1 VASSAKGRARKDHL
15 GDAMKIGR
23 IEDRQGHRCWAAL
36 DDEAQAFQRIGV
48 PFGQWAPFLHDR
60 GPDVLSLAS
69 RVESLSDVRL
79 LAPVDACARI
89 FGVGL
94 NYLSHLTRLG
104 RTKPPPHTIGYIKP
118 QSAIVG
124 PGEKIAY
131 PAVTSQLDFEI
142 ELVAVVAHPLG
153 EETQASACLLG
164 YTIGNDISARDAGK
178 KLGVLDVFTQK
189 ALDRTAPIGPW
200 ITTLDEFGGPG
211 QPNLEMILRVNGEVR
226 QQDTTASMLFPIDEI
241 LNFVDARIALKTGD
255 LIFTGSTAGVGLE
268 DGRFLQ
274 PGDLLEGSI
283 ERIGLLSNRIDER
296 RQLSL
301 ARRTGRLGIQ

>member
-1 VASSAKGRARKDHL
+1 
-15 GDAMKIGR
+15 MKIAR
-23 IEDRQGHRCWAAL
+23 IEDREGKRCWAAL
-36 DDEAQAFQRIGV
+36 DDEAESLRRINA
-48 PFGQWAPFLHDR
+48 PFGQWAPIFHER
-60 GPDVLSLAS
+60 GRAALDLAT
-69 RVESLSDVRL
+69 RVEALSEVRL
-79 LAPVDACARI
+79 LAPVDDQARI

-94 NYLSHLTRLG
+94 NYLTHLTRLG

-124 PGEKIAY
+124 PGDKIAY

-142 ELVAVVAHPLG
+142 ELVAVVARALG
-153 EETQASACLLG
+153 EEMQASACLLG

-211 QPNLEMILRVNGEVR
+211 QPQIDMVLRVNGEER
-226 QQDTTASMLFPIDEI
+226 QRDNTASMLFPIDEI
-241 LNFVDARIALKTGD
+241 LNFVDARISLRTGD

-274 PGDLLEGSI
+274 PGDLLEGTI
-283 ERIGLLSNRIDER
+283 ERIGTLSNRIDEKR
-296 RQLSL
+296 GLSPMRS
-301 ARRTGRLGIQ
+301 AGRLGIPA

>member
-1 VASSAKGRARKDHL
+1 
-15 GDAMKIGR
+15 MKIAR
-23 IEDRQGHRCWAAL
+23 IQDREGKRCWAAL
-36 DDEAQAFQRIGV
+36 DDDATSLRRISV
-48 PFGQWAPFLHDR
+48 PFAEWAPILHER
-60 GPDVLSLAS
+60 GPAALGLAS
-69 RVESLSDVRL
+69 RVEALSEVRL
-79 LAPVDACARI
+79 LAPVDEQARI

-124 PGEKIAY
+124 PGDKIAY
-131 PAVTSQLDFEI
+131 PVVTSQLDFEI
-142 ELVAVVAHPLG
+142 ELVAVVARALG
-153 EETQASACLLG
+153 EEIQASACLLG

-189 ALDRTAPIGPW
+189 ALDRTAPLGPW

-211 QPNLEMILRVNGEVR
+211 QPQLDMILRINGEIR
-226 QQDTTASMLFPIDEI
+226 QRDNTRSMLFPIDEI
-241 LNFVDARIALKTGD
+241 LNFVDARISLRTGD

-274 PGDLLEGSI
+274 PGDLLEGYI
-283 ERIGLLSNRIDER
+283 ERIGLLSNRIDEKR
-296 RQLSL
+296 SLSP
-301 ARRTGRLGIQ
+301 ARSAGRLGIQA

>member
-1 VASSAKGRARKDHL
+1 
-15 GDAMKIGR
+15 MKIAR
-23 IEDRQGHRCWAAL
+23 IEDREGKRSWAAL
-36 DDEAQAFQRIGV
+36 DDEGQSLRRIMA
-48 PFGQWAPFLHDR
+48 PFEQWAPVFNER
-60 GPDVLSLAS
+60 GPDALDLAS
-69 RVESLSDVRL
+69 RVEALPEVRL
-79 LAPVDACARI
+79 LAPVDERARI

-94 NYLSHLTRLG
+94 NYLTHLTRLG

-124 PGEKIAY
+124 PGDKIAY
-131 PAVTSQLDFEI
+131 PPVTSQLDFEI
-142 ELVAVVAHPLG
+142 ELVAVVARALG
-153 EETQASACLLG
+153 EEAQASACLLG

-211 QPNLEMILRVNGEVR
+211 QPQIDMILRVNGEDR
-226 QQDTTASMLFPIDEI
+226 QRDNTGSMIFPIDEI
-241 LNFVDARIALKTGD
+241 LNFVDARISLRTGD

-274 PGDLLEGSI
+274 PGDLLEGTI
-283 ERIGLLSNRIDER
+283 ERIGTLSNRIDEKR
-296 RQLSL
+296 SLSPIRS
-301 ARRTGRLGIQ
+301 AGRLGIPA

>member
-1 VASSAKGRARKDHL
+1 
-15 GDAMKIGR
+15 
-23 IEDRQGHRCWAAL
+23 
-36 DDEAQAFQRIGV
+36 
-48 PFGQWAPFLHDR
+48 
-60 GPDVLSLAS
+60 
-69 RVESLSDVRL
+69 VEGLPEIRL
-79 LAPVDACARI
+79 LAPVDERARI

-94 NYLSHLTRLG
+94 NYLSHLIRLG

-142 ELVAVVAHPLG
+142 ELVAVVARALD
-153 EETQASACLLG
+153 EEMQASACLLG

-211 QPNLEMILRVNGEVR
+211 QPQIDMVLRVNGEIR
-226 QQDTTASMLFPIDEI
+226 QHDNTRSMLFPIDEI
-241 LNFVDARIALKTGD
+241 LNFVDARISLRTGD

-283 ERIGLLSNRIDER
+283 ERIGVLSNRVDEKHT
-296 RQLSL
+296 LSP
-301 ARRTGRLGIQ
+301 ARSAGRLGIQA

>member
-1 VASSAKGRARKDHL
+1 
-15 GDAMKIGR
+15 MKIAR
-23 IEDRQGHRCWAAL
+23 IEDREGKRCWAAL
-36 DDEAQAFQRIGV
+36 DDEAQTLRRIMA
-48 PFGQWAPFLHDR
+48 PFEQWAPVFHER
-60 GPDVLSLAS
+60 GPAALDLAS
-69 RVESLSDVRL
+69 RAEPLSDVRL
-79 LAPVDACARI
+79 LAPVDERARI

-142 ELVAVVAHPLG
+142 ELVAVVARALG
-153 EETQASACLLG
+153 EEMQASACLLG

-211 QPNLEMILRVNGEVR
+211 QPQIDMVLRINGEER
-226 QQDTTASMLFPIDEI
+226 QRDNTASMLFPIDEI
-241 LNFVDARIALKTGD
+241 LNFVDARISLRAGD

-274 PGDLLEGSI
+274 PGDLLEGTI
-283 ERIGLLSNRIDER
+283 ERIGTLSNRIDEKR
-296 RQLSL
+296 GLSQ
-301 ARRTGRLGIQ
+301 ARSAGRLGIPA

>member
-1 VASSAKGRARKDHL
+1 MKVA
-15 GDAMKIGR
+15 R
-23 IEDRQGHRCWAAL
+23 IQDREGNRCWAAL
-36 DDEAQAFQRIGV
+36 DDDAKSFRRIGV
-48 PFGQWAPFLHDR
+48 PFAEWAPILHER
-60 GPDVLSLAS
+60 GPAAFGLAS
-69 RVESLSDVRL
+69 RAEALSEVRL
-79 LAPVDACARI
+79 LAPVDEQARI

-104 RTKPPPHTIGYIKP
+104 RTKPPAHTIGYIKP

-124 PGEKIAY
+124 PGDTIAY

-142 ELVAVVAHPLG
+142 ELVAVVARALG
-153 EETQASACLLG
+153 EEMQASACLLG
-164 YTIGNDISARDAGK
+164 YSIGNDISARDAGK

-211 QPNLEMILRVNGEVR
+211 QPQVDMILRVNGEIR
-226 QQDTTASMLFPIDEI
+226 QQDNTRSMLFPIDEI
-241 LNFVDARIALKTGD
+241 LNFVDARISLRTGD

-274 PGDLLEGSI
+274 PGDLVEGTI
-283 ERIGLLSNRIDER
+283 ERIGLLSNRIDEKQ
-296 RQLSL
+296 QLSA
-301 ARRTGRLGIQ
+301 ARSAGRLGVQA

>member
-1 VASSAKGRARKDHL
+1 
-15 GDAMKIGR
+15 MKIAR
-23 IEDRQGHRCWAAL
+23 IEDREGNRCWAAL
-36 DDEAQAFQRIGV
+36 DDEALSLRRITA
-48 PFGQWAPFLHDR
+48 PFAQWAPVFHSR
-60 GPDVLSLAS
+60 GPAALELAA
-69 RVESLSDVRL
+69 RVEGLSDVRL
-79 LAPVDACARI
+79 LAPVDERARI

-104 RTKPPPHTIGYIKP
+104 RTKPPAHTIGYIKP

-124 PGEKIAY
+124 PGDKIAY
-131 PAVTSQLDFEI
+131 PAVTNQLDFEI
-142 ELVAVVAHPLG
+142 ELVAVVARVLG
-153 EETQASACLLG
+153 EELRASACLLG

-189 ALDRTAPIGPW
+189 GLDRTAPIGPW

-211 QPNLEMILRVNGEVR
+211 QPQVDMLLRVNGEIR
-226 QQDTTASMLFPIDEI
+226 QRDNTASMLFPIDEI
-241 LNFVDARIALKTGD
+241 LNFVDARISLRPGD

-283 ERIGLLSNRIDER
+283 ERIGTLSNRIDEKHR
-296 RQLSL
+296 LSP
-301 ARRTGRLGIQ
+301 ARGAGRLGIEA

>member
-1 VASSAKGRARKDHL
+1 
-15 GDAMKIGR
+15 MKIAR
-23 IEDRQGHRCWAAL
+23 IEDREGKRCWVAL
-36 DDEAQAFQRIGV
+36 DDEAQSLRRIR
-48 PFGQWAPFLHDR
+48 APFEKWASAFHER
-60 GPDVLSLAS
+60 GPDALDLAS
-69 RVESLSDVRL
+69 RVEALAEVRL
-79 LAPVDACARI
+79 LAPLDERARI

-124 PGEKIAY
+124 PGDKIAY
-131 PAVTSQLDFEI
+131 PPVTTQLDFEI
-142 ELVAVVAHPLG
+142 ELVAVVARALG
-153 EETQASACLLG
+153 EEVQGSSCLLG

-200 ITTLDEFGGPG
+200 ITTLDEFGGAG
-211 QPNLEMILRVNGEVR
+211 QPQIDMVLRVNGEVR
-226 QQDTTASMLFPIDEI
+226 QHDNTSSMLFPIDEI
-241 LNFVDARIALKTGD
+241 LNFLDARIALRTGD

-274 PGDLLEGSI
+274 PGDLLEGTI
-283 ERIGLLSNRIDER
+283 ERIGTLSNRIDDR
-296 RQLSL
+296 RSLSP
-301 ARRTGRLGIQ
+301 ARSAGRLGIQA

>member
-1 VASSAKGRARKDHL
+1 
-15 GDAMKIGR
+15 MKIAR
-23 IEDRQGHRCWAAL
+23 IEDREGKRCWAAL
-36 DDEAQAFQRIGV
+36 DDEAQSFRRIGA
-48 PFGQWAPFLHDR
+48 PFEHWAPVFHRHGTAALE
-60 GPDVLSLAS
+60 LAS
-69 RVESLSDVRL
+69 RVEALSEGRL
-79 LAPVDACARI
+79 LAPVDERARI

-104 RTKPPPHTIGYIKP
+104 RTKAPPHTIGYIKP

-131 PAVTSQLDFEI
+131 PAVTSQLDFEL
-142 ELVAVVAHPLG
+142 ELVAIVARALG

-211 QPNLEMILRVNGEVR
+211 QPNVDMLLRVNGEIR
-226 QQDTTASMLFPIDEI
+226 QHDNTSSMLFPIDEI
-241 LNFVDARIALKTGD
+241 LNFVDARISLRAGD

-274 PGDLLEGSI
+274 PGDLLEGTI
-283 ERIGLLSNRIDER
+283 ERIGLLSNRIDEKR
-296 RQLSL
+296 SL
-301 ARRTGRLGIQ
+301 TPARSAGRLGIQA

>member
-1 VASSAKGRARKDHL
+1 
-15 GDAMKIGR
+15 MKIAR
-23 IEDRQGHRCWAAL
+23 IVDGEGKRCWALL
-36 DDEAQAFQRIGV
+36 DDGAQSLRRVMA
-48 PFGQWAPFLHDR
+48 PFEQWAPILHER
-60 GPDVLSLAS
+60 GPAALDLAS
-69 RVESLSDVRL
+69 RVEGLSEVRL
-79 LAPVDACARI
+79 LAPVDERARI

-124 PGEKIAY
+124 PGDKIAY
-131 PAVTSQLDFEI
+131 PAVTSQLDFEL
-142 ELVAVVAHPLG
+142 ELVAVVARALG
-153 EETQASACLLG
+153 EEVQASACLLG

-189 ALDRTAPIGPW
+189 GLDRTAPIGPW

-211 QPNLEMILRVNGEVR
+211 QPLVDMVLRVNGEVR
-226 QQDTTASMLFPIDEI
+226 QHDNSGSMLFPIDEI
-241 LNFVDARIALKTGD
+241 LNFVDARISLHSGD

-274 PGDLLEGSI
+274 PGDLLEGTI
-283 ERIGLLSNRIDER
+283 ERIGVLSNRIDEKR
-296 RQLSL
+296 SLSP
-301 ARRTGRLGIQ
+301 ARSTGRLGIQA

>member
-283 ERIGLLSNRIDER
+283 ERIGLLSNRIDQR
-296 RQLSL
+296 PQLSA
-301 ARRTGRLGIQ
+301 ARSAGRLGIQ

>member
-1 VASSAKGRARKDHL
+1 
-15 GDAMKIGR
+15 MKIAR
-23 IEDRQGHRCWAAL
+23 IEDREGERSWAAL
-36 DDEAQAFQRIGV
+36 DDEGQSLRRIV
-48 PFGQWAPFLHDR
+48 APFEQWAPVFHER
-60 GPDVLSLAS
+60 GPDALDLAS
-69 RVESLSDVRL
+69 RVEALSEVRL
-79 LAPVDACARI
+79 LAPVDERARI

-104 RTKPPPHTIGYIKP
+104 RTNPPPHTIGYIKP

-124 PGEKIAY
+124 PGDKIAY
-131 PAVTSQLDFEI
+131 PPVTSQLDFEI
-142 ELVAVVAHPLG
+142 ELVAVMARPLG
-153 EETQASACLLG
+153 EEARASACLLG

-211 QPNLEMILRVNGEVR
+211 QPQIDMVLRVNGEER
-226 QQDTTASMLFPIDEI
+226 QRDNTASMLFPIDEI
-241 LNFVDARIALKTGD
+241 LNFVDARISLRTGD

-274 PGDLLEGSI
+274 PGDLLEGTI
-283 ERIGLLSNRIDER
+283 ERIGTLSNRIDEKR
-296 RQLSL
+296 GLSPMRS
-301 ARRTGRLGIQ
+301 AGRLGIPA

>member
-1 VASSAKGRARKDHL
+1 
-15 GDAMKIGR
+15 MKIAR
-23 IEDRQGHRCWAAL
+23 IEDPQGSLCWAAL
-36 DDEAQAFQRIGV
+36 DDEAVSFRRIMA
-48 PFGQWAPFLHDR
+48 PFEQWAPIFHQR
-60 GPDVLSLAS
+60 GPAALNLAS
-69 RVESLSDVRL
+69 RIEAMSEVRL
-79 LAPVDACARI
+79 LAPIDERARI

-94 NYLSHLTRLG
+94 NYLTHLTRLG

-124 PGEKIAY
+124 PGDKIAY

-142 ELVAVVAHPLG
+142 ELVAVVARALG
-153 EETQASACLLG
+153 EEAQASACLLG

-211 QPNLEMILRVNGEVR
+211 QPQVDMVLRVNGEER
-226 QQDTTASMLFPIDEI
+226 QRDNTASMLFPIDEI
-241 LNFVDARIALKTGD
+241 LNFVDARISLRTGD

-274 PGDLLEGSI
+274 PGDLLEGTI
-283 ERIGLLSNRIDER
+283 ERIGTLSNRIDEKHG
-296 RQLSL
+296 LSPIRS
-301 ARRTGRLGIQ
+301 AGRLGIPA

>member
-1 VASSAKGRARKDHL
+1 
-15 GDAMKIGR
+15 MKIAR
-23 IEDRQGHRCWAAL
+23 IEDREGRQCWAAL
-36 DDEAQAFQRIGV
+36 DDAGQSLRRIMA
-48 PFGQWAPFLHDR
+48 PFDEWAPVFHER
-60 GPDVLSLAS
+60 GADALDLAS
-69 RVESLSDVRL
+69 RAEPLPQVRL
-79 LAPVDACARI
+79 LAPVHERARI

-104 RTKPPPHTIGYIKP
+104 RSKPPPHTIGYIKP

-124 PGEKIAY
+124 PGDKIAY
-131 PAVTSQLDFEI
+131 PAITSQLDFEI
-142 ELVAVVAHPLG
+142 ELVAVVARALG
-153 EETQASACLLG
+153 DEEQASSCLLG

-211 QPNLEMILRVNGEVR
+211 QPKVDMVLRVNGEVR
-226 QQDTTASMLFPIDEI
+226 QHDNTSSMLFPINEI
-241 LNFVDARIALKTGD
+241 LNFVDARISLRTGD

-283 ERIGLLSNRIDER
+283 EHIGLLSNRIDEKR
-296 RQLSL
+296 PLSR
-301 ARRTGRLGIQ
+301 ARSAGRLGV

>member
-1 VASSAKGRARKDHL
+1 
-15 GDAMKIGR
+15 MKIGR

>member
-1 VASSAKGRARKDHL
+1 
-15 GDAMKIGR
+15 MKIAR
-23 IEDRQGHRCWAAL
+23 IEDREGKRSWAML
-36 DDEAQAFQRIGV
+36 DDEAQSLRRIKA
-48 PFGQWAPFLHDR
+48 PFEQWAPVFHER
-60 GPDVLSLAS
+60 GPDALDLAS
-69 RVESLSDVRL
+69 RVEALPEVRL
-79 LAPVDACARI
+79 LAPVDERARI

-124 PGEKIAY
+124 PGDKIAY

-142 ELVAVVAHPLG
+142 ELVAVVARALG
-153 EETQASACLLG
+153 EEMQASACLLG
-164 YTIGNDISARDAGK
+164 YTVGNDISARDAGK

-211 QPNLEMILRVNGEVR
+211 QPQIDMVLRVNGEER
-226 QQDTTASMLFPIDEI
+226 QRDNTASMLFPIDEI
-241 LNFVDARIALKTGD
+241 LNFVDARISLRTGD

-274 PGDLLEGSI
+274 PGDLLEGTI
-283 ERIGLLSNRIDER
+283 ERIGTLSNRIDEKR
-296 RQLSL
+296 GLSPMRS
-301 ARRTGRLGIQ
+301 AGRLGIPA

>member
-1 VASSAKGRARKDHL
+1 
-15 GDAMKIGR
+15 MKIAR
-23 IEDRQGHRCWAAL
+23 IEDREGKRCWAAL
-36 DDEAQAFQRIGV
+36 DDEAQSLRRIRA
-48 PFGQWAPFLHDR
+48 PFEQWAEIFHER
-60 GPDVLSLAS
+60 GSAALDLAT
-69 RVESLSDVRL
+69 RVEALSEVRL
-79 LAPVDACARI
+79 LAPVDERARI

-124 PGEKIAY
+124 PGDKIAY
-131 PAVTSQLDFEI
+131 PPVTTQLDFEI
-142 ELVAVVAHPLG
+142 ELVAVVARALG
-153 EETQASACLLG
+153 DEVQASSCLLG

-200 ITTLDEFGGPG
+200 ITTLDEFGGAG
-211 QPNLEMILRVNGEVR
+211 QPQIDMVLRVNGEVR
-226 QQDTTASMLFPIDEI
+226 QRDNTSSMLFPIDEI
-241 LNFVDARIALKTGD
+241 LNFVDARIALRTGD

-274 PGDLLEGSI
+274 PGDLLEGTI
-283 ERIGLLSNRIDER
+283 ERIGLLSNRIDEKR
-296 RQLSL
+296 SLSP
-301 ARRTGRLGIQ
+301 ARSAGRLGIQA

>member
-1 VASSAKGRARKDHL
+1 
-15 GDAMKIGR
+15 MKIAR
-23 IEDRQGHRCWAAL
+23 VEDREGKRSWAAL
-36 DDEAQAFQRIGV
+36 DAEGLTLRRIRA
-48 PFGQWAPFLHDR
+48 PFEQWAPVFHER
-60 GPDVLSLAS
+60 GLEALDLAS
-69 RVESLSDVRL
+69 QIEALPDVRL
-79 LAPVDACARI
+79 LAPVDERARI

-94 NYLSHLTRLG
+94 NYLTHLTRLG

-124 PGEKIAY
+124 PGDKIAY

-142 ELVAVVAHPLG
+142 ELVAVVARTLG
-153 EETQASACLLG
+153 EEAQASACLLG

-189 ALDRTAPIGPW
+189 ALDGTAPIGPW

-211 QPNLEMILRVNGEVR
+211 QPQIDMVLRVNGEER
-226 QQDTTASMLFPIDEI
+226 QRDNTGSMIFPIDEI
-241 LNFVDARIALKTGD
+241 LNFVDARISLRPGD

-274 PGDLLEGSI
+274 PGDMLEGSI
-283 ERIGLLSNRIDER
+283 ERIGTLSNRIGEKR
-296 RQLSL
+296 SLSPL
-301 ARRTGRLGIQ
+301 RSAGRLGIPA

>member
-1 VASSAKGRARKDHL
+1 
-15 GDAMKIGR
+15 MKIAR
-23 IEDRQGHRCWAAL
+23 IEDREGKRCWAAL
-36 DDEAQAFQRIGV
+36 DDEAQSLRRIRV
-48 PFGQWAPFLHDR
+48 PFAEWAPIFHVR
-60 GPDVLSLAS
+60 GPAALDLAS
-69 RVESLSDVRL
+69 RVEALSQVRL
-79 LAPVDACARI
+79 LAPVDEQARI

-124 PGEKIAY
+124 PGDKIAY

-142 ELVAVVAHPLG
+142 ELVAVVARALG
-153 EETQASACLLG
+153 EEMRASACLLG

-211 QPNLEMILRVNGEVR
+211 QPQIDMVLRVNGEVR
-226 QQDTTASMLFPIDEI
+226 QHDNTGSMLFPVDEI
-241 LNFVDARIALKTGD
+241 LNFVDARISLRTGD
-255 LIFTGSTAGVGLE
+255 LIFTGSTAGVALE

-274 PGDLLEGSI
+274 PGDLLEGTI
-283 ERIGLLSNRIDER
+283 ERIGLLSNRIDEKHG
-296 RQLSL
+296 LSP
-301 ARRTGRLGIQ
+301 ARNAGRLGIQA

>member
-1 VASSAKGRARKDHL
+1 
-15 GDAMKIGR
+15 MKIAR
-23 IEDRQGHRCWAAL
+23 IEDREGKRSWAAL
-36 DDEAQAFQRIGV
+36 DDAGQSLRRIM
-48 PFGQWAPFLHDR
+48 APFAEWARALQER
-60 GPDVLSLAS
+60 GPDALNLAS
-69 RVESLSDVRL
+69 RVEALTEVRL
-79 LAPVDACARI
+79 LAPVDEQARI

-124 PGEKIAY
+124 PGDKIAY
-131 PAVTSQLDFEI
+131 PPVTSQLDFEI
-142 ELVAVVAHPLG
+142 ELVAVVARPLG
-153 EETQASACLLG
+153 EEAQASACLLG

-200 ITTLDEFGGPG
+200 ITTLDEFGGAG
-211 QPNLEMILRVNGEVR
+211 QPQVDMVLRVNGEER
-226 QQDTTASMLFPIDEI
+226 QRDNTASMLFPIDEI
-241 LNFVDARIALKTGD
+241 LNFVDARISLRSGD

-274 PGDLLEGSI
+274 PGDLLEGTI
-283 ERIGLLSNRIDER
+283 ERIGTLSNRIDEKR
-296 RQLSL
+296 GLSPMRS
-301 ARRTGRLGIQ
+301 AGRLGIPA

>member
-1 VASSAKGRARKDHL
+1 
-15 GDAMKIGR
+15 MKIAR
-23 IEDRQGHRCWAAL
+23 IEDQEGKRCWAAL
-36 DDEAQAFQRIGV
+36 DDEAQSLRRIRV
-48 PFGQWAPFLHDR
+48 PFDEWAPIFHVQ
-60 GPDVLSLAS
+60 GPAALDLAS
-69 RVESLSDVRL
+69 RVEALSQVRL
-79 LAPVDACARI
+79 LAPVDEQARI

-124 PGEKIAY
+124 PGDKIAY
-131 PAVTSQLDFEI
+131 PVVTSQLDFEI
-142 ELVAVVAHPLG
+142 ELVAVVARALG
-153 EETQASACLLG
+153 EEVQASACLLG

-211 QPNLEMILRVNGEVR
+211 QPQIDMLLRVNGEVR
-226 QQDTTASMLFPIDEI
+226 QQDNTRSMLFPIDEI
-241 LNFVDARIALKTGD
+241 LNFVDARISLRTGD

-274 PGDLLEGSI
+274 PGDLLEGTI
-283 ERIGLLSNRIDER
+283 ERIGVLSNRIDEKR
-296 RQLSL
+296 SLSP
-301 ARRTGRLGIQ
+301 ARNAGRLGIQA

>member
-1 VASSAKGRARKDHL
+1 
-15 GDAMKIGR
+15 MKIAR
-23 IEDRQGHRCWAAL
+23 IEDRQGQRCWAAL
-36 DDEAQAFQRIGV
+36 DEQAQSLRRIGA
-48 PFGQWAPFLHDR
+48 PFGEWAPALHER
-60 GPDVLSLAS
+60 GLDALKLAARTEAS
-69 RVESLSDVRL
+69 SDVRL
-79 LAPVDACARI
+79 LAPVDERARI

-142 ELVAVVAHPLG
+142 ELVAVVARPLG
-153 EETQASACLLG
+153 DEAQASACLLG

-189 ALDRTAPIGPW
+189 ALDRTAPVGPW

-211 QPNLEMILRVNGEVR
+211 QPNIEMVLRVNGEVR
-226 QQDTTASMLFPIDEI
+226 QRDNTASMLFPIDEI
-241 LNFVDARIALKTGD
+241 LNFVDARIALQTGD

-274 PGDLLEGSI
+274 PGDLLEGTI
-283 ERIGLLSNRIDER
+283 ERIGLLSNRIGEKR
-296 RQLSL
+296 ELSPSRS
-301 ARRTGRLGIQ
+301 AGRLGINMDNNSNSVPL

>member
-1 VASSAKGRARKDHL
+1 
-15 GDAMKIGR
+15 MKIAR
-23 IEDRQGHRCWAAL
+23 IEDREGKRCWAAL
-36 DDEAQAFQRIGV
+36 DDETQSLRRIRA
-48 PFGQWAPFLHDR
+48 PFEQWAPIFHER
-60 GPDVLSLAS
+60 GPAAFDLAS
-69 RVESLSDVRL
+69 HVEALSQVRL
-79 LAPVDACARI
+79 LAPVDERARI

-94 NYLSHLTRLG
+94 NYLTHLTRLG

-124 PGEKIAY
+124 QGDKIAY
-131 PAVTSQLDFEI
+131 PPVTSQLDFEI
-142 ELVAVVAHPLG
+142 ELVAVVARPLG
-153 EETQASACLLG
+153 EEAQASACLLG

-211 QPNLEMILRVNGEVR
+211 QPQIDMVLRVNGEER
-226 QQDTTASMLFPIDEI
+226 QRDNTASMLFPIDEI
-241 LNFVDARIALKTGD
+241 LNFVDARISLRTGD

-274 PGDLLEGSI
+274 PGDLLEGTI
-283 ERIGLLSNRIDER
+283 ERIGTLSNRIDEKR
-296 RQLSL
+296 VLSPMRS
-301 ARRTGRLGIQ
+301 AGRLGIPA